1 MTRQEENWELMTML
15 QMPWHEADKIE
26 GDSDRKFLL
35 VKVEQIK
42 DMIERQRK
50 MAEEEAKAQGAAGG
64 LVTPPS
70 SILQP

>member
-26 GDSDRKFLL
+26 DESDRKFLL
-35 VKVEQIK
+35 TKVEQIK

-50 MAEEEAKAQGAAGG
+50 MQEEEAAKAGAGAG